1 MRGKDDYSGK
11 PGFEPGLSGPEP
23 KVLPL
28 NYFPYDS
35 TIHGIIAAV
44 NMFGVCLSFYDTGL
58 FQGNVPLQNSFN
70 IASYCFL
77 DRANGLTGIN
87 I

>member
-28 NYFPYDS
+28 NYFPYNPMIPGVVC
-35 TIHGIIAAV
+35 TV
-44 NMFGVCLSFYDTGL
+44 NIVGVCVSVCNTGL